1 MKFGLLT
8 FLTTVTLFGVLPI
21 PVRLAAQ
28 NASSL
33 MLLARARPQV
43 RDRGP
48 LLRASTRR
56 GKLEPRRAR
65 RQAGPSLFF
74 TASGCKPALNINRD
88 FATRCSSTK
97 GLRPRSAPNQ
107 RARLQC
113 AVTATRRPSAL
124 GLRIASSSD
133 CP

>member
-65 RQAGPSLFF
+65 SFFWDPHSPS
-74 TASGCKPALNINRD
+74 G
-88 FATRCSSTK
+88 
-97 GLRPRSAPNQ
+97 RPRTRGRGRLAQLFAGLGTAPSRSIASYILTLR
-107 RARLQC
+107 RARRDRADLRAAPQ
-113 AVTATRRPSAL
+113 AAPSPFFHGQRL
-124 GLRIASSSD
+124 
-133 CP
+133 